1 MIAPKPEV
9 SAMYLEASAMV
20 LLELH
25 RALEA
30 DRSRETR
37 SAARRAAQV
46 EALAPVVEC
55 SDRVGVV
62 AFDDGAS
69 SGGEASPDLGRTQDL
84 EPGSRSEH
92 GQGRLVG
99 PVQAHPK
106 S

>member
-1 MIAPKPEV
+1 
-9 SAMYLEASAMV
+9 MYLEQSAMV

-46 EALAPVVEC
+46 EALAPTAEG
-55 SDRVGVV
+55 SDRIASVTP
-62 AFDDGAS
+62 DDGARR
-69 SGGEASPDLGRTQDL
+69 SGDAEPDLGRAQDL
-84 EPGSRSEH
+84 DPRSGTEH
-92 GQGRLVG
+92 RQRGLVG

>member
-1 MIAPKPEV
+1 
-9 SAMYLEASAMV
+9 MYLEASAMV

-69 SGGEASPDLGRTQDL
+69 SGGEASPDLGRSQDL
-84 EPGSRSEH
+84 EPWTGAEQR
-92 GQGRLVG
+92 QRRLVR
-99 PVQAHPK
+99 PVQAQPK

>member
-1 MIAPKPEV
+1 
-9 SAMYLEASAMV
+9 MYLEQSAMV

-37 SAARRAAQV
+37 FAARRAAHA
-46 EALAPVVEC
+46 EALAPTADG
-55 SDRVGVV
+55 SDRIALVTP
-62 AFDDGAS
+62 DEGARR
-69 SGGEASPDLGRTQDL
+69 SGDAQTDLGGTQDFD
-84 EPGSRSEH
+84 PGSGAEH
-92 GQGRLVG
+92 RQRRLVG

>member
-1 MIAPKPEV
+1 
-9 SAMYLEASAMV
+9 MYLEQSAMV

-37 SAARRAAQV
+37 FAARRAAHA
-46 EALAPVVEC
+46 EALAPTADG
-55 SDRVGVV
+55 SDRIALVTP
-62 AFDDGAS
+62 DDSA
-69 SGGEASPDLGRTQDL
+69 GGRCETSTDLGRTKDL
-84 EPGSRSEH
+84 DPGSGAEH
-92 GQGRLVG
+92 RQRRLVG